1 MSAGIPKAVRDL
13 TVTFPYNDIEGAR
26 SLFERHPGQIACV
39 ILEAEKTDPP
49 RGDYLRRLQNL
60 CAEQGALFILDELIT
75 GFRYHLGGAQRVFG
89 LTPDLSAF
97 GKGLANGFSVSA
109 LVGKRE
115 IMELGGLQHT
125 GERVFLLS
133 TTHGA
138 ENHALAAAV
147 ATMGVYRREAV
158 IEALHAKGERLRKGI
173 EQAAGEL
180 GLSEH
185 FQLLGRASNLVYATR
200 DSEGKRSQ
208 PLRTLFLQEMVD
220 RGFLAP
226 SFVVNLSHGDREID
240 LTVEA
245 AAESLAVYRKALE
258 DGVEHHLRGRPVE
271 SVYRRFNSTATPR
284 PGDPFRA

>member
-1 MSAGIPKAVRDL
+1 
-13 TVTFPYNDIEGAR
+13 
-26 SLFERHPGQIACV
+26 
-39 ILEAEKTDPP
+39 
-49 RGDYLRRLQNL
+49 
-60 CAEQGALFILDELIT
+60 
-75 GFRYHLGGAQRVFG
+75 
-89 LTPDLSAF
+89 
-97 GKGLANGFSVSA
+97 
-109 LVGKRE
+109 
-115 IMELGGLQHT
+115 
-125 GERVFLLS
+125 
-133 TTHGA
+133 
-138 ENHALAAAV
+138 
-147 ATMGVYRREAV
+147 
-158 IEALHAKGERLRKGI
+158 
-173 EQAAGEL
+173 
-180 GLSEH
+180 
-185 FQLLGRASNLVYATR
+185 LLGRASNLVYATR